1 MSSKSLSE
9 IINKTIGMPTIVNE
23 SSKFVVVTY
32 WWGRGNFNSNTS
44 RPCPAFYEDLLKKF
58 VQYIIKI

>member
-44 RPCPAFYEDLLKKF
+44 RPCPAY
-58 VQYIIKI
+58 